1 MESSRLQK
9 DKTIEDNV
17 IENVRNLFR
26 LKKENI
32 AIKHRI
38 IKDTANFFKHE
49 GEDYY
54 NKPVR
59 VGNFWSN
66 NYIEHKSN
74 GDRSKTLSVEEY
86 FNKIRPY
93 LKDTINNL
101 KKSDAWKILL
111 TIAINFISFKDN
123 DEEY

>member
-17 IENVRNLFR
+17 IKNVRNLFR

-38 IKDTANFFKHE
+38 IRDTVNFFKHE